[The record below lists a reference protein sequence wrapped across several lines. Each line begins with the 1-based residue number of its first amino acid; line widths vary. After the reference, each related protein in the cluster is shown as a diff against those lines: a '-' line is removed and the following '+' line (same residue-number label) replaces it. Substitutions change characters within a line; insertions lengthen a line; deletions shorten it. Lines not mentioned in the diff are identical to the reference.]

1 MTLMEMFRLTPF
13 QLVMNLSARHF
24 GSKMYQKE
32 LGACHGD
39 DLLYLFPFAVPGF
52 PKCLKT
58 ESDQVDIES
67 FGIFNGIMV
76 STILQRVVKLAH
88 SCSII
93 SIKVSSFSLFCI
105 HISAILVLHQSC
117 FTLLYRCLFIG
128 KYLLNVNFNSMIMI
142 PLNK

>member
-1 MTLMEMFRLTPF
+1 MNLISENFSNRFQAPLVHDLDLLVDNGVSVHAYYFTYSGTMTLMEMFRLTPF

-58 ESDQVDIES
+58 ESDQVDIKSE
-67 FGIFNGIMV
+67 IFWYFQLNM
-76 STILQRVVKLAH
+76 LE
-88 SCSII
+88 
-93 SIKVSSFSLFCI
+93 LF
-105 HISAILVLHQSC
+105 V
-117 FTLLYRCLFIG
+117 
-128 KYLLNVNFNSMIMI
+128 
-142 PLNK
+142 P

>member
-1 MTLMEMFRLTPF
+1 MIFVFLASFEKNFKNTKNKFDDKILDSKIFPKLYNRFQAPLVHDLDLLVDNGVSVHAYYFTYSGTMTLMEMFRLTPF

-58 ESDQVDIES
+58 ESDQVGT
-67 FGIFNGIMV
+67 FVTAFN
-76 STILQRVVKLAH
+76 
-88 SCSII
+88 
-93 SIKVSSFSLFCI
+93 
-105 HISAILVLHQSC
+105 
-117 FTLLYRCLFIG
+117 
-128 KYLLNVNFNSMIMI
+128 
-142 PLNK
+142 